1 MSLFP
6 VFQTTGSGLHANRV
20 WMDAVADN
28 IANMNTVGSF
38 DQPAFQA
45 RYVQV
50 QAVRGDGNDP
60 AGVGGGVQ
68 VTGAALGDATGQ
80 LRYDPTNPLAD
91 KATGMVRYP
100 DIDLSDQMT
109 QLIQAQ
115 RSYQLNLT
123 VIDRAR
129 ESYQQAI
136 GISAK

>member
-6 VFQTTGSGLHANRV
+6 VFQTTASGLHANRV

-28 IANMNTVGSF
+28 MANMNTVSKF

-45 RYVQV
+45 RFVQV
-50 QAVRGDGNDP
+50 AAKAGDGSDP
-60 AGVGGGVQ
+60 VGVGGGVD
-68 VTGAALGDATGQ
+68 VTGVQYGSAEGQ
-80 LRYDPTNPLAD
+80 VRYDPTNPLAND
-91 KATGMVRYP
+91 KGLVRYP

-109 QLIQAQ
+109 QLMQAQ

-136 GISAK
+136 QIQAR